1 MINYSF
7 IIPHHNVP
15 DLLNR
20 LLDSIPQRDDIEV
33 IVVDDNSDDDKK
45 PQIDRPDT
53 IVILIP
59 AKESKGAGHARN
71 VGMDRA
77 TGKWLI
83 FADSDD
89 KYTDNAIYTWDRYK
103 DSDIDIVFW
112 CAVMCNYDEIHHK
125 VIDMEKH
132 TYLDRITDEYLN
144 SPKSITDIH
153 RMAMRSS
160 FPWNKMISREFVLK
174 IGARFEEVPIH
185 NDAWFSKYI
194 GSKASKIEV
203 TKDKIYCYY
212 KYSNNTT
219 NKKRPLDHYYTMI
232 KTCKKV
238 NRLFIDNGLM
248 QFTVFPGFNSKY
260 AMRDLGLLSLVKLY
274 MYKFVYDPMT
284 FVIIFNKITRRLLK
298 S

>member
-15 DLLNR
+15 ELLNR
-20 LLDSIPQRDDIEV
+20 LLDSIPQREDIEV

-45 PQIDRPDT
+45 PLIDRVDT
-53 IVILIP
+53 KVILIP
-59 AKESKGAGHARN
+59 TEESNGAGHARN
-71 VGMDRA
+71 VGMEHA

-89 KYTDNAIYTWDRYK
+89 KYVDGAISTWDRYK
-103 DSDIDIVFW
+103 ESKADIVFW
-112 CAVMCNYDEIHHK
+112 GAIVSNCDDQTQNFE
-125 VIDMEKH
+125 ERNF
-132 TYLDRITDEYLN
+132 LDTIAEEYQN
-144 SPKSITDIH
+144 SPKTLKDIH

-160 FPWNKMISREFVLK
+160 FPWNKMISRDFVLK

-185 NDAWFSKYI
+185 NDAWFSKYV

-203 TKDKIYCYY
+203 TKDKIYYY
-212 KYSNNTT
+212 YRYPNNTT
-219 NKKRPLDHYYTMI
+219 NKKRPLGHYYTMI

-238 NRLFIDNGLM
+238 NRLYIDNGLM
-248 QFTVFPGFNSKY
+248 DNTVFPAFTSKHVI
-260 AMRDLGLLSLVKLY
+260 RDFGLFTLVKLY
-274 MYKFVYDPMT
+274 IYEFFYDP
-284 FVIIFNKITRRLLK
+284 FSVIVIWNKLKRRLIK